1 MKDSNTEV
9 EMVETMVPE
18 ADLED
23 PVSAPSP
30 SPSRPATPATPPP
43 QERLHPDDVNV
54 LERANVRRQL
64 THAQAEKA
72 SADNEVAEL
81 QYKNII
87 MQLFLKYG
95 LTARDSITQEGV
107 ITRNKG

>member
-18 ADLED
+18 ADLEA
-23 PVSAPSP
+23 VSAPSP
-30 SPSRPATPATPPP
+30 SRPVTPATPPP
-43 QERLHPDDVNV
+43 QERLHPDDVHV
-54 LERANVRRQL
+54 LERANTRRQL
-64 THAQAEKA
+64 THSQAEKA
-72 SADNEVAEL
+72 AADNEVAEL
-81 QYKNII
+81 QYKNVI